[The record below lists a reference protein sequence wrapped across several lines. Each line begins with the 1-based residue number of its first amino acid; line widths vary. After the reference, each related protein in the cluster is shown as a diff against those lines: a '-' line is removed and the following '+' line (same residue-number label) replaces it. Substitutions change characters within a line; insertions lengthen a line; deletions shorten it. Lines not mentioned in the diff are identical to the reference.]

1 MVTSHVLMTS
11 TLPTIIGMGVISRS
25 VDTLFGKQARTKTYS
40 GKRYSITHWYTTRKA
55 ADKTAALYRKAG
67 HSARVTKLYN
77 RKLKRWGYAVY
88 VR

>member
-25 VDTLFGKQARTKTYS
+25 VDTLFG
-40 GKRYSITHWYTTRKA
+40 GKRYSITHWYTTKKA

>member
-11 TLPTIIGMGVISRS
+11 TLPTIVGMAVTTKAI
-25 VDTLFGKQARTKTYS
+25 DTLFGKQARAKTYS
-40 GKRYSITHWYTTRKA
+40 GKRYSITHWYTTKKA

-67 HSARVTKLYN
+67 HSARVSRIYN
-77 RKLKRWGYAVY
+77 KKLKRWGYAVY